1 LEIILEY
8 LSVVALSSLKVLPGL
23 ALSLVYQMNVF
34 EIFITLSVGGILGV
48 FIFTFLG
55 EQIRNGIKKRRQ
67 RKQKDNPKPLKIR
80 KARKILRIWNK
91 WGLVGVAILTPPM
104 ISPPFGAIIS
114 VAFRAKRSQIIL
126 YLCISVVAWAAL
138 FAILGEQ
145 ILDLLGKK

>member
-1 LEIILEY
+1 MELILQY

-23 ALSLVYQMNVF
+23 ALALVYQMNAL
-34 EIFITLSVGGILGV
+34 EIFVTLSVGGILGV

-55 EQIRNGIKKRRQ
+55 EQIRNWAKQRRLKRRG
-67 RKQKDNPKPLKIR
+67 DNPKPLKIR
-80 KARKILRIWNK
+80 KARKILRIWHK
-91 WGLVGVAILTPPM
+91 WGLVGVAVLTPPM

-126 YLCISVVAWAAL
+126 YLCISVVVWAAV
-138 FAILGEQ
+138 FALLGDQ